1 MCTEKTNCIISKNI
15 YNFLLQAHFALA
27 KAEEKLASEGR
38 RLVVITQNI
47 DELHRDA
54 GTKNL
59 LELHGLFQSLIHT
72 FFSIYCSIN

>member
-1 MCTEKTNCIISKNI
+1 MQRIL
-15 YNFLLQAHFALA
+15 YLVFLFLIASFLPCLQAHYALA
-27 KAEEKLASEGR
+27 KAEEQLQQEGR

-59 LELHGLFQSLIHT
+59 LELHGL
-72 FFSIYCSIN
+72 

>member
-1 MCTEKTNCIISKNI
+1 MMHCRFYLFFSFSITL
-15 YNFLLQAHFALA
+15 FFQAHYALA
-27 KAEEKLASEGR
+27 KAEEQLQQEGR

-59 LELHGLFQSLIHT
+59 LELHGL
-72 FFSIYCSIN
+72 